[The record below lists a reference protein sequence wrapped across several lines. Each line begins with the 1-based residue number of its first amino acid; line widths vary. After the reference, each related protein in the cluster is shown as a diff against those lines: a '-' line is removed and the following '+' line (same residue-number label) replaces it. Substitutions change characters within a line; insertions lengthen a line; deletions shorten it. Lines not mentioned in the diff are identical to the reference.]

1 MGIWLKHDVIT
12 IVNAPLDSVWNTWSD
27 LNSMPLWMSWIESVK
42 TVDQKTSTL
51 PDLTEWTLA
60 ANGFKFKWKAQI
72 TERIEGQKLK
82 WESIGGLPT
91 KGSVIFDENNEVLT
105 TVNLSVTYELPK
117 MIARIMEE
125 NILGKM
131 VTNEL
136 QANID
141 RFKNLVE
148 KNYMSE
154 QSNSTNV

>member
-12 IVNAPLDSVWNTWSD
+12 KVNAPLESVWHTWSD
-27 LNSMPLWMSWIESVK
+27 LDSMPLWMSWIESVK
-42 TVDQKTSTL
+42 TIDQQTSTL

-60 ANGFKFKWKAQI
+60 ANGFRFKWKAQI
-72 TERIEGQKLK
+72 TERIEWQKLK

-91 KGSVIFDENNEVLT
+91 KGSVLFNSEEMNAT
-105 TVNLSVTYELPK
+105 SVNLSVTYELPK
-117 MIARIMEE
+117 MIARLMEE

-148 KNYMSE
+148 KNYSL
-154 QSNSTNV
+154 NIPN

>member
-1 MGIWLKHDVIT
+1 MGIWLKHNVIT
-12 IVNAPLDSVWNTWSD
+12 TVKAPLDNVWHTWSD
-27 LNSMPLWMSWIESVK
+27 LDSMPLWMSWIESVK
-42 TVDQKTSTL
+42 TINHKTSTL

-72 TERIEGQKLK
+72 TERIDKQKLK

-91 KGSVIFDENNEVLT
+91 KGSVLFSEDNTNETL
-105 TVNLSVTYELPK
+105 VNLSVTYELPK

-136 QANID
+136 QANIN
-141 RFKNLVE
+141 RFKDLVE
-148 KNYMSE
+148 SNYKN
-154 QSNSTNV
+154 NI

>member
-1 MGIWLKHDVIT
+1 MGIWLKHNVVT
-12 IVNAPLDSVWNTWSD
+12 TVKAPLDNVWKTWSD
-27 LNSMPLWMSWIESVK
+27 LDSMPLWMSWIESVK
-42 TVDQKTSTL
+42 TLDQNTSTL

-60 ANGFKFKWKAQI
+60 ANGFRFKWKAQI
-72 TERIEGQKLK
+72 TERIEKQKLK

-91 KGSVIFDENNEVLT
+91 KGSVIFSEDNQELT
-105 TVNLSVTYELPK
+105 LVNLSVTYELPK

-141 RFKNLVE
+141 RFRDLVE
-148 KNYMSE
+148 KNYK
-154 QSNSTNV
+154 NNYK

>member
-1 MGIWLKHDVIT
+1 MGIWLEHNVIT
-12 IVNAPLDSVWNTWSD
+12 TVNAPLVNVWKTWSD
-27 LNSMPLWMSWIESVK
+27 LDSMPLWMSWIESVK
-42 TVDQKTSTL
+42 TIDQKTSTL
-51 PDLTEWTLA
+51 PDLTEWTLS

-72 TERIEGQKLK
+72 TERIDMQKLK

-91 KGSVIFDENNEVLT
+91 KGSVIFSEDNENITSVD
-105 TVNLSVTYELPK
+105 LSVTYELPR

-141 RFKNLVE
+141 RFRDLVE
-148 KNYMSE
+148 NNYKN
-154 QSNSTNV
+154 NI